1 MQHVSISS
9 IEWRLTDATRSS
21 LASQSRR
28 EAVKDAVVKAKDYAA
43 VLVRGK
49 PEAVEVMDGSG
60 HFDGYVPG
68 HPVEFYCYCQVHCGL
83 RNTAFSMHCQ
93 KSLDVLASL
102 TLFRNVCEGV

>member
-68 HPVEFYCYCQVHCGL
+68 QMRMAAHGG
-83 RNTAFSMHCQ
+83 AFAQ
-93 KSLDVLASL
+93 QRQGEVLDFEPESIQLNSTVTVKFIAD
-102 TLFRNVCEGV
+102 